1 MEWLS
6 SWQYFSNTSFD
17 CVFPC
22 GLLSQVWFT
31 MWTVW
36 ASGHSV
42 IVHLGRLQHCC
53 PEKSRQLPAAGGR
66 RRQAGNPVAGHR
78 GRWSHIFHL
87 SHRCINVKLSVVRQR
102 FGFLWNHWD
111 ADLGYARVLQWLWPQ
126 NRRMVTATAK
136 LGTDSICN
144 LWHPCIICTWFT
156 SVNMHCIYS
165 LGLLGST
172 MNTFYKTTKKKFLFK
187 EKKLH
192 QTKLRYITFRGF
204 DHIQSNAM
212 TG

>member
-6 SWQYFSNTSFD
+6 SWQYFSNASFD

-42 IVHLGRLQHCC
+42 IVHLGRFQHCVLCTVHCALCVLCRLQHCC

-87 SHRCINVKLSVVRQR
+87 SHRCNVTLSVVRQR
-102 FGFLWNHWD
+102 FGFLWNHWG

-144 LWHPCIICTWFT
+144 LWHPHIIYAWFR
-156 SVNMHCIYS
+156 V
-165 LGLLGST
+165 
-172 MNTFYKTTKKKFLFK
+172 
-187 EKKLH
+187 
-192 QTKLRYITFRGF
+192 
-204 DHIQSNAM
+204 
-212 TG
+212 